1 LDTLLGDGGIRL
13 SGGERQRLALARAL
27 LRRPA
32 LLILDEAT
40 SALDSENEQRI
51 QGAIEGLH
59 GSMTILVISHRL
71 STVRGAD
78 MIYVLEEGGVVESG
92 TWADLFVHGNGRFRE
107 LCLAQGL
114 ESDE

>member
-1 LDTLLGDGGIRL
+1 MGDAGIRL

-27 LRRPA
+27 LRQPV

-51 QGAIEGLH
+51 QSAIEALH

-78 MIYVLEEGGVVESG
+78 MICVLEEGRVVESG
-92 TWADLFVHGNGRFRE
+92 TWDALFVRGNGRFRE
-107 LCLAQGL
+107 LCLAQQM
-114 ESDE
+114 ESEDWGSR

>member
-1 LDTLLGDGGIRL
+1 M

-32 LLILDEAT
+32 MLILDEAT
-40 SALDSENEQRI
+40 SALDSENEGRI

-59 GSMTILVISHRL
+59 GRTTILVITHRL

-78 MIYVLEEGGVVESG
+78 IIHVLERGQLVESG
-92 TWADLFVHGNGRFRE
+92 SWEALIGEENGRLNE
-107 LCLAQGL
+107 LARAQGI
-114 ESDE
+114 